1 MFKITVK
8 RMSKENIFIKIACIL
23 LCIVLG
29 LLLLI
34 VAFKYLFSAVFPF
47 LVAWLFVT
55 GLKKP
60 SKFLSDK
67 TRLSRKSA
75 SVVCTTVAIF
85 VVGYLVY
92 LFFSM
97 LIHQISDIY
106 AKLSSDKG
114 VIDNILGAVQEI
126 GEKAEIT
133 MRKIPYI
140 GERLIDKTG
149 RVSFEENFAARLSEI
164 FLSLVPVI
172 GNFIGTLIKTVPYS
186 MVVLLVTVV
195 ASVYFSCDLENI
207 NRSVAG
213 IFPKK
218 TRKILFTVKNELFDV
233 ISGYFRAYSIL
244 FALTFCE
251 LYVGLNIIG
260 VKYSFLISTLTAAV
274 DILPIFGI
282 GAILLPWA
290 FVLFIFDSY
299 KKAIGLV
306 VLYIL
311 MTVIRQ
317 SIEPKIVGGFLGLH
331 PLLALFSMYV
341 GIRLFGVIGLF
352 LFPIAFIVAKNIFL
366 KRKTSLEG

>member
-1 MFKITVK
+1 MP
-8 RMSKENIFIKIACIL
+8 KENILIKITCIL

-29 LLLLI
+29 VLLLVL
-34 VAFKYLFSAVFPF
+34 AFKYLFSAVFPF
-47 LVAWLFVT
+47 FAAWLFVT
-55 GLKKP
+55 ALKKP

-67 TRLSRKSA
+67 TKLSEKSA
-75 SVVCTTVAIF
+75 SVVCTAVAIF

-97 LIHQISDIY
+97 LIHQITDIY
-106 AKLSSDKG
+106 TKLSSDKG
-114 VIDNILGAVQEI
+114 VIDNLLGVVQGI

-133 MRKIPYI
+133 IRKIPYI
-140 GERLIDKTG
+140 GERLVDNSERI
-149 RVSFEENFAARLSEI
+149 SFEENFTTRLSDI

-172 GNFIGTLIKTVPYS
+172 GNFIGTIIKAVPYF
-186 MVVLLVTVV
+186 MVVLLVTVI
-195 ASVYFSCDLENI
+195 ASVYFSCDMENI
-207 NRSVAG
+207 NRGISG
-213 IFPKK
+213 IFPLKM
-218 TRKILFTVKNELFDV
+218 RNVLFTVKNELFDV

-251 LYVGLNIIG
+251 LFVGLNIIG
-260 VKYSFLISTLTAAV
+260 VEYSFLVSALTAAL

-282 GAILLPWA
+282 GAVLLPWA

-306 VLYIL
+306 VLYIV

-341 GIRLFGVIGLF
+341 GIRLCGVIGLF
-352 LFPIAFIVAKNIFL
+352 LFPIIFIVTKNILL
-366 KRKTSLEG
+366 KRKHPFNE